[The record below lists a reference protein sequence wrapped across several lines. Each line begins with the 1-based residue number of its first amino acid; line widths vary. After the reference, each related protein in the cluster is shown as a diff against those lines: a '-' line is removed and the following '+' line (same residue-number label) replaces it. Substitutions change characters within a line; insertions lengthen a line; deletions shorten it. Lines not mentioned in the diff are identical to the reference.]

1 MILCIWGRWCGC
13 RIRPCTSPRCTGGD
27 TPPAPAHSV
36 TRGKWRVI
44 GGQIKAAIT
53 TLSSSSLANII
64 IPACCCSAGT
74 LHSTLLTSHTSCT
87 VLYCTVLYCTLLYC
101 TVLYCTVL
109 YCTVLYTPNE
119 RVMALR
125 LLITLSVSGHQRI
138 WGPAHGRET
147 VMMINMKNK
156 KIL

>member
-1 MILCIWGRWCGC
+1 METHEATLLHSFLWNHSVFCLK
-13 RIRPCTSPRCTGGD
+13 TSVSPSFLLLSTIHKQPQPQLTWLMMERSPAWVNSLDTRD
-27 TPPAPAHSV
+27 TP
-36 TRGKWRVI
+36 GRVM
-44 GGQIKAAIT
+44 A
-53 TLSSSSLANII
+53 LLY
-64 IPACCCSAGT
+64 CS
-74 LHSTLLTSHTSCT
+74 
-87 VLYCTVLYCTLLYC
+87 VLYCS
-101 TVLYCTVL
+101 VL